1 VTVGTAGTVT
11 TGGTVGTGGS
21 VTVGTGGTVTVGTGG
36 RIPPSAAPGSA
47 TSSTNP
53 KPNTSTTV
61 RLILDPIH
69 P

>member
-1 VTVGTAGTVT
+1 MGTAGTVT

-47 TSSTNP
+47 TSST
-53 KPNTSTTV
+53 KPESQHEHYGPDF
-61 RLILDPIH
+61 ILDPIH

>member
-1 VTVGTAGTVT
+1 VTVGTAGTV

-36 RIPPSAAPGSA
+36 KTPPSAIPGVA
-47 TSSTNP
+47 TISTS
-53 KPNTSTTV
+53 PNTTTV
-61 RLILDPIH
+61 TRLILDPTH